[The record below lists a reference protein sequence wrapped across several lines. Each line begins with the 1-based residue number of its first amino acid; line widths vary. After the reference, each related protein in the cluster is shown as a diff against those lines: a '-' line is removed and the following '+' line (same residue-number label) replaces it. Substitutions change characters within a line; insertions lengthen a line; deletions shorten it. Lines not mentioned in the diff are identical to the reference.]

1 MLMAISGARV
11 IIKTKRRQF
20 SLCAPFQVNSQ
31 PTVNVQ
37 YYPGS
42 KSVLCIVWINQQMV
56 SKYSMNAWH
65 SLASRYLYHMKGLYY
80 KCLMLRNL
88 VQRESNHIPDL
99 ESFRFGLLIPRFG
112 VNVCV
117 CVDDNLRSHP
127 QVCPTWLVFFFFQA
141 GSLTGLKFAKE
152 VTLVGQW
159 ASVVCLP
166 GGTLTAST
174 INPKFFLWVPGFK
187 VSSSCLPTKC
197 FTNWVSRQAPG

>member
-42 KSVLCIVWINQQMV
+42 QSVLCIVWINQQMV

-65 SLASRYLYHMKGLYY
+65 SLASCYLYHMKRLYY

-88 VQRESNHIPDL
+88 VKRESNHIPDL
-99 ESFRFGLLIPRFG
+99 ESFRFWLLIPRFG

-117 CVDDNLRSHP
+117 SVCQRFRGQP
-127 QVCPTWLVFFFFQA
+127 QESSSSVPTLVGFFFFQA

-152 VTLVGQW
+152 VTLVGGLSRWKNTHSFHHQ
-159 ASVVCLP
+159 SRIL
-166 GGTLTAST
+166 L
-174 INPKFFLWVPGFK
+174 
-187 VSSSCLPTKC
+187 VSSR
-197 FTNWVSRQAPG
+197 V

>member
-56 SKYSMNAWH
+56 SKYSMNAWR

-127 QVCPTWLVFFFFQA
+127 QVCPTWLVFFFFPGRVSHWSEVCQGGHA
-141 GSLTGLKFAKE
+141 GRPMSFCGLSPWRNTHSFHHQSQI
-152 VTLVGQW
+152 L
-159 ASVVCLP
+159 L
-166 GGTLTAST
+166 
-174 INPKFFLWVPGFK
+174 
-187 VSSSCLPTKC
+187 VSSR
-197 FTNWVSRQAPG
+197 V